1 MDPRGGALL
10 RDVAAAAAFV
20 AAPSPPA
27 AERRSAGRRAGDPPP
42 GFLPVALHPARPR
55 IPFPLLRELPSL
67 LLSACEMT
75 PIFKVRGNVDS
86 IVSLLVTLSR
96 ILDSCTEFLDFK
108 FKIVS
113 FVQSV

>member
-1 MDPRGGALL
+1 
-10 RDVAAAAAFV
+10 
-20 AAPSPPA
+20 
-27 AERRSAGRRAGDPPP
+27 
-42 GFLPVALHPARPR
+42 
-55 IPFPLLRELPSL
+55 
-67 LLSACEMT
+67 MT

-96 ILDSCTEFLDFK
+96 ILDSGTEYLDFK